1 MPSSLVKN
9 ALNGTKYQGQN
20 GQNGAQGQPMPQ
32 QQMAP
37 EPQPMPQPAPQPM
50 AQPAPSYGAPQAQ
63 MTSTSDEELLRIAAQ
78 LDVCIKIIGCG
89 GGGCNTINRCV
100 DAGIQGAQLCAINTD
115 AKHLL
120 TVRAPRK
127 ILIGKSRTRGLG
139 AGARPEVGEESAR
152 ESDME
157 IRDFLTNA
165 NIAFVTAGM
174 GGGTGTGSAHYVANI
189 AKNQVRALTIG
200 VVTLPFK
207 AEGTVRMENALSGLN
222 KLRQVCDTTIVIPN
236 DKLLELV
243 PKLPVDAAFKVADE
257 VLMQT
262 IKGLTEIITKPGL
275 VNLDYADIQT
285 VMNEGGVAFVGI
297 GEANLDADNRVKA
310 AVHEALTSPMLG
322 EVDLKEAKGALIR
335 VVGGPDMTVGE
346 AQMAAEIISNSVSP
360 RARIIWGCSID
371 PELEGTIKILLI
383 VTGAR
388 SQYIMSSRGPDA
400 RATQQPG
407 AQAKPQGS
415 YQQPKAQPQYQQPQS
430 NDDDIDFVR

>member
-400 RATQQPG
+400 RATTQPG

-415 YQQPKAQPQYQQPQS
+415 YQQPKAQPQYQQPRS